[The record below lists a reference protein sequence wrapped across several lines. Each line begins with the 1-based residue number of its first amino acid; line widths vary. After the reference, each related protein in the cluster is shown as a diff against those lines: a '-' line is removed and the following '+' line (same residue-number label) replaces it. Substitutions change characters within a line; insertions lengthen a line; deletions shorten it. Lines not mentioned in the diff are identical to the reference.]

1 MGSVSHPPR
10 VFGETTAKLSANS
23 SALMQQTALQNSRK
37 QRCKIRETTPKKKK
51 GAVRRPFS
59 VSSKSVQI

>member
-10 VFGETTAKLSANS
+10 VFDETTAKLSANNS
-23 SALMQQTALQNSRK
+23 RLIQQTALQNSRK
-37 QRCKIRETTPKKKK
+37 QHRKIRETTPKKKK
-51 GAVRRPFS
+51 GAVRRPFL

>member
-1 MGSVSHPPR
+1 MGSVSRASR
-10 VFGETTAKLSANS
+10 VFDETTAKLPANN
-23 SALMQQTALQNSRK
+23 SALIGQTALQNSRK

-59 VSSKSVQI
+59 VASNSVQI